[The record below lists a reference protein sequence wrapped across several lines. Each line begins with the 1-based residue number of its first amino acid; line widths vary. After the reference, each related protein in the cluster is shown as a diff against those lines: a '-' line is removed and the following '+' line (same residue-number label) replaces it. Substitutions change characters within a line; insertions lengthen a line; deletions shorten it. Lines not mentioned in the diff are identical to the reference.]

1 MTNGTREAVVT
12 RAIVLWC
19 PDWPVIAA
27 QQALDL
33 PPDEPLALVE
43 KGVVFACSPAAR
55 ADGVKRGLR
64 MREAQARC
72 PQLNVL
78 PYDPVLDARA
88 FEPVLAAIEEITPG
102 VQPVR
107 PGTCVLRA
115 RGPARYY
122 GGEEQAAAEL
132 LRCLEGLGLPDARV
146 GIADGPFAAE
156 QAARSTGAARPL
168 SSATPTGTTS
178 TDAAASTD
186 ATTGRAADP
195 PAPHF
200 WARSRVR
207 IIPSGDS
214 PRFLAPLPVAHL
226 GFAELTP
233 LLRRLGLHTL
243 GDIAALSRVDMRER
257 FGERGELA
265 HTLASGL
272 DGTAV
277 VPRTPPKQLDRS
289 IEFEPPLDRVDQVTF
304 AVRGTAEQFI
314 GGLTKAG
321 LVCTSLRVEVTDESG
336 RVSERTWLHP
346 RLFSPPD
353 VVDRVRWQLQGS
365 GAIDSGLASPI
376 SRVVLEPE
384 AVDDIGHHEDGL
396 WGGGAD
402 ERIHHGLTRV
412 QSMLGHEAVVTA
424 TIGGGRAPGERQVL
438 VPWGDRPVGVARA
451 DQPWPGSLPAPAPST
466 VFEVPRP
473 VAVLT
478 EEGAPVEV
486 TDRGDV
492 TAPIARFSATGQARD
507 ARPVDSWAGPWPV
520 RERWWDA
527 TLSRAMHRFQ
537 LVDAD
542 GTAWL
547 LALAGSGWFAEAR
560 YD

>member
-1 MTNGTREAVVT
+1 MTGSGGHPSAVT

-27 QQALDL
+27 QQSLALAADL
-33 PPDEPLALVE
+33 PLALVE
-43 KGVVFACSPAAR
+43 KGMVFACSSAAR

-72 PQLNVL
+72 PQLEVV

-107 PGTCVLRA
+107 PGTCMLRA

-122 GGEEQAAAEL
+122 GGEEEAAAEL
-132 LRCLEGLGLPDARV
+132 LRCLEALGLPDPRV

-156 QAARSTGAARPL
+156 QAARSTGLA
-168 SSATPTGTTS
+168 
-178 TDAAASTD
+178 
-186 ATTGRAADP
+186 
-195 PAPHF
+195 
-200 WARSRVR
+200 RVR
-207 IIPSGDS
+207 VIPSGGS
-214 PRFLAPLPVAHL
+214 PAFLAPLSVAQL
-226 GFAELTP
+226 GLTQPGLAELTP

-243 GDIAALSRVDMRER
+243 GDIAALSRIDMRER
-257 FGERGELA
+257 FGERGEHA

-277 VPRTPPKQLDRS
+277 VPRTPPKQLDRA

-304 AVRGTAEQFI
+304 AVRGTAEQFVA
-314 GGLTKAG
+314 GLTKAG

-346 RLFSPPD
+346 RLFSAPD
-353 VVDRVRWQLQGS
+353 VVDRVRWQLQGA
-365 GAIDSGLASPI
+365 GAIDSGLSSPI

-412 QSMLGHEAVVTA
+412 QSMLGHDAVVTA
-424 TIGGGRAPGERQVL
+424 TIGGGRAPAERQVL
-438 VPWGDRPVGVARA
+438 VPWGDRPVGLARA
-451 DQPWPGSLPAPAPST
+451 DRPWPGSLPAPAPST

-478 EEGAPVEV
+478 EEGAAVEV

-492 TAPIARFSATGQARD
+492 TAPIARFSPTGKAAD

-527 TLSRAMHRFQ
+527 SLSRAMHRFQ

>member
-1 MTNGTREAVVT
+1 MRQVT

-27 QQALDL
+27 RQSLEAPEDL
-33 PPDEPLALVE
+33 PLALVE
-43 KGVVFACSPAAR
+43 KGVVFACSAPAR

-72 PQLNVL
+72 PQLEVV
-78 PYDPVLDARA
+78 PYDPVLDSRA
-88 FEPVLAAIEEITPG
+88 FEPIVTAIEEIAPG

-122 GGEEQAAAEL
+122 GGEEEAASEL
-132 LRCLEGLGLPDARV
+132 LRCLDGLGLPDARV

-156 QAARSTGAARPL
+156 QAARSTG
-168 SSATPTGTTS
+168 
-178 TDAAASTD
+178 
-186 ATTGRAADP
+186 
-195 PAPHF
+195 PA
-200 WARSRVR
+200 RVR
-207 IIPSGDS
+207 VIPAGQS
-214 PRFLAPLPVAHL
+214 PVFLAPLPIAQL
-226 GFAELTP
+226 GLTELTP

-243 GDIAALSRVDMRER
+243 GDLAALGRTEVRER
-257 FGERGELA
+257 FGARGEQA
-265 HTLASGL
+265 HDLASGM
-272 DGTAV
+272 DGAAI
-277 VPRTPPKQLDRS
+277 VPRTPPKQLERA

-304 AVRGTAEQFI
+304 AVRATAEQFV
-314 GGLTKAG
+314 GALTKAG

-336 RVSERTWLHP
+336 RISERTWLHP
-346 RLFSPPD
+346 RLFSPGD

-365 GAIDSGLASPI
+365 GAIDSGLGSPI
-376 SRVVLEPE
+376 ARVMLAPE

-424 TIGGGRAPGERQVL
+424 AIGGGRGLTDRQVL
-438 VPWGDRPVGVARA
+438 VPWGDRRVVMARG
-451 DQPWPGSLPAPAPST
+451 DRPWPGSLPPPVPST

-478 EEGAPVEV
+478 EDGAQVEV
-486 TDRGDV
+486 TDRGEL
-492 TAPIARFSATGQARD
+492 TAAIARFSPTGSARD

-520 RERWWDA
+520 LERWWDA
-527 TLSRAMHRFQ
+527 ALTRAVHRFQ